1 MWGQT
6 WHLRGSCLTLA
17 GIGPPLVQDVGMS
30 GDLTA
35 FLNARLDED
44 EAYGPR
50 PLEPGEYPNVF
61 EGHEPGAPK
70 RVLREVEAK
79 RKILGMHHPTQ
90 PHPEFGFTY
99 PAAAKFCG
107 WCGPGDNWQAE
118 QEPDHYP
125 FALWPCG
132 HARQLAAVYSDH
144 PDYREEWKP

>member
-1 MWGQT
+1 
-6 WHLRGSCLTLA
+6 
-17 GIGPPLVQDVGMS
+17 MS

-44 EAYGPR
+44 ERVARAVTPDDWGDGDESSHYEWEDLPD
-50 PLEPGEYPNVF
+50 PAF
-61 EGHEPGAPK
+61 AHAK
-70 RVLREVEAK
+70 RHNPARTLREVEAM

-132 HARQLAAVYSDH
+132 HARLLAAVYSDH
-144 PDYREEWKP
+144 PDYQDEWKP